1 MDRVPNSLS
10 VRENQPLGVRKGDE
24 SRTKFARALP
34 TGRSSDANRGIAQPG
49 SKSIHDP
56 TGAVRD
62 FGCLLQLRSHQ
73 RAWAHP
79 RDLLETGV
87 QRVPVG
93 SYGVCGLTS
102 MCHT

>member
-49 SKSIHDP
+49 ARSVHDP

-62 FGCLLQLRSHQ
+62 FGSPVAAAKLQ
-73 RAWAHP
+73 
-79 RDLLETGV
+79 TGL
-87 QRVPVG
+87 G
-93 SYGVCGLTS
+93 SPARFA
-102 MCHT
+102 